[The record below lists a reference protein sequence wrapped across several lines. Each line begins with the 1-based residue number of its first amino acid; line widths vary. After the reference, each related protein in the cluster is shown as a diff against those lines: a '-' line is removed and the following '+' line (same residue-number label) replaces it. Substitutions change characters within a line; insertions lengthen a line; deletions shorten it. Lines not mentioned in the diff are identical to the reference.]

1 MDIRK
6 IYIDSYFK
14 KSGTDSN
21 FTIELDESINTP
33 ENTVAYIDEMVI
45 PNVMKIIDERNN
57 KIYISISVNESTFYD
72 VLTIPIGNYNGIE
85 YKNILNQIFLD
96 YTNNFGINNPTILF
110 KIDFSYDLLKNILT
124 IKLSDTRITDDFYPL
139 IFKFY
144 SNNDIINGSFN
155 NQAINLYDIRSF
167 NETISLDT
175 TLIMLKNIEYTRI
188 LNLRTTKNLYLHC
201 SDLSSNDSTSN
212 FNMNT
217 IVKKI
222 ILYSSSNELNIT
234 MSQSAIDYLFVGK
247 RSLKRLSFRLTDK
260 MNNIVNLYG
269 NSVSF
274 SIIFMNK

>member
-1 MDIRK
+1 M
-6 IYIDSYFK
+6 
-14 KSGTDSN
+14 
-21 FTIELDESINTP
+21 
-33 ENTVAYIDEMVI
+33 
-45 PNVMKIIDERNN
+45 
-57 KIYISISVNESTFYD
+57 
-72 VLTIPIGNYNGIE
+72 
-85 YKNILNQIFLD
+85 
-96 YTNNFGINNPTILF
+96 LF
-110 KIDFSYDLLKNILT
+110 KIDFSYDLLKHILT
-124 IKLSDTRITDDFYPL
+124 FELSDTRITDDFYPL
-139 IFKFY
+139 IFKIY

-175 TLIMLKNIEYTRI
+175 SLIMLKHIEYNRI

-217 IVKKI
+217 IVNKI
-222 ILYSSSNELNIT
+222 ILYISSNELNIT

-247 RSLKRLSFRLTDK
+247 RSLKRLSFRITDK
-260 MNNIVNLYG
+260 MNNIINLYG

>member
-6 IYIDSYFK
+6 KYIDSYFK
-14 KSGTDSN
+14 QSGSDSN

-33 ENTVAYIDEMVI
+33 ENTVAYIDEIVI

-57 KIYISISVNESTFYD
+57 KIYVSISVNESTFYD
-72 VLTIPIGNYNGIE
+72 VLTIPINNYNGIE

-96 YTNNFGINNPTILF
+96 YTTNFGINHPTILF
-110 KIDFSYDLLKNILT
+110 KIEFSYDLLKNILT
-124 IKLSDTRITDDFYPL
+124 IELSDTRITDELYPL
-139 IFKFY
+139 IFKVY
-144 SNNDIINGSFN
+144 SNNDIIDGSCN
-155 NQAINLYDIRSF
+155 NQSINVYDIRSF
-167 NETISLDT
+167 NQTISLDT
-175 TLIMLKNIEYTRI
+175 TLIMLKNIEYNRI

-217 IVKKI
+217 IVKKK

-247 RSLKRLSFRLTDK
+247 RSLKRLSFRIIDN
-260 MNNIVNLYG
+260 MNNIINLYG
-269 NSVSF
+269 NSVYF

>member
-6 IYIDSYFK
+6 MYIDSYFK
-14 KSGTDSN
+14 KSGSDSN

-33 ENTVAYIDEMVI
+33 ENTVAYIDEIVI

-57 KIYISISVNESTFYD
+57 KIYVSISVNESTFYD
-72 VLTIPIGNYNGIE
+72 VLTIPINNYNGIE

-96 YTNNFGINNPTILF
+96 YTTNFGINHPTILF
-110 KIDFSYDLLKNILT
+110 KIEFSYDLLKNILT
-124 IKLSDTRITDDFYPL
+124 IELSDTRITDDFYPL

-175 TLIMLKNIEYTRI
+175 SLIMLKNIEYTRI
-188 LNLRTTKNLYLHC
+188 LNLRTTTNLYLHC